1 MIAKYL
7 LKLITQ
13 KTPAT
18 ESGASGALVGK
29 NYSIVQL
36 TSLTVIGK
44 IFKKKKKN
52 ELNKEQA
59 NVQLENKTVYRLKRN
74 PEIQSI

>member
-13 KTPAT
+13 KTPST

-44 IFKKKKKN
+44 ILKKIK
-52 ELNKEQA
+52 A
-59 NVQLENKTVYRLKRN
+59 
-74 PEIQSI
+74 